1 MNLVKEEEMSRK
13 IDVRCDKCGEE
24 FQCMAYIN
32 FSIYCPNCMNTVY
45 GECEYGYGPVTPYHF
60 CIGNEVIGKVE
71 SEWNQY
77 TLFYQDKTIKLN
89 KTYYEAIHEAEKII
103 LDSYVKHKVTN

>member
-1 MNLVKEEEMSRK
+1 MVRK

-24 FQCMAYIN
+24 CEYRTYVN
-32 FSIYCPNCMNTVY
+32 FTIYCPKCMYKVY
-45 GECEYGYGPVTPYHF
+45 AECEYGYGPVTPYHF